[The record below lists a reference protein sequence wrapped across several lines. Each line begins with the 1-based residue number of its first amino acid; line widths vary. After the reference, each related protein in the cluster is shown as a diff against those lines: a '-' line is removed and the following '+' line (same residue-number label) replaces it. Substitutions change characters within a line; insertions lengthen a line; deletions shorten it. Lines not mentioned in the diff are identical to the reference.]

1 MLNILLVKSSSFT
14 MEIKKRLLV
23 TGSTGRLG
31 KYIIPLL
38 EEHFE
43 VTPVGIENF
52 DFIYQVPKG
61 EYDLVLHMGAYTDV
75 QKAEKEV
82 KKCFDTN
89 VVGTYNL
96 VEAYKDTPFV
106 YISTEYANKPL
117 GVYAL
122 SKQLGEEVVKTH
134 PNYLILRTSFKPNP
148 FPFPYAY
155 DDQYTQGDYVDVI
168 AEELANLLKRWI
180 VDYKNPFNFKLASNT
195 QYLGTGRKTMF
206 EMAQRT
212 RPEVLPNKVDEYNAK
227 IGKVLIPHDY
237 L

>member
-1 MLNILLVKSSSFT
+1 
-14 MEIKKRLLV
+14 MENKRVLV
-23 TGSTGRLG
+23 TGGSGRLAFEL
-31 KYIIPLL
+31 KKHL
-38 EEHFE
+38 EAEY
-43 VTPVGIENF
+43 VGIENF

-61 EYDLVLHMGAYTDV
+61 EYDLILHLGAYTDV
-75 QKAEKEV
+75 QKAEKEI

-89 VVGTYNL
+89 VIGTYNL
-96 VEAYKDTPFV
+96 VEAYKDTPFI

-134 PNYLILRTSFKPNP
+134 SNYLILRTSFKPTP

-155 DDQYTQGDYVDVI
+155 EDQYTQGDYVDVI
-168 AEELANLLKRWI
+168 AEKLSTK
-180 VDYKNPFNFKLASNT
+180 VKNWLFNGINHQNDI

-212 RPEVLPNKVDEYNAK
+212 RPDVLPNKVDEYNAK
-227 IGKVLIPHDY
+227 IGKILIPHDY
-237 L
+237 QD

>member
-1 MLNILLVKSSSFT
+1 MGKIL
-14 MEIKKRLLV
+14 I
-23 TGSTGRLG
+23 TGGTGRLATEL
-31 KYIIPLL
+31 KKHL
-38 EEHFE
+38 EGDY
-43 VTPVGIENF
+43 VGIENW

-61 EYDLVLHMGAYTDV
+61 EYDLILHLGAYTDV

-89 VVGTYNL
+89 VIGTYNL
-96 VEAYKDTPFV
+96 VETYKDTPFI

-134 PNYLILRTSFKPNP
+134 PNHLILRTSFKPTP

-155 DDQYTQGDYVDVI
+155 EDQYTQGDYVDVI
-168 AEELANLLKRWI
+168 AKELARIVKNIDRNL
-180 VDYKNPFNFKLASNT
+180 SNMT
-195 QYLGTGRKTMF
+195 GYLGTGRKTMYQ
-206 EMAQRT
+206 MAQRT
-212 RPEVLPNKVDEYNAK
+212 RPDVLPNKVNDYNAK

>member
-1 MLNILLVKSSSFT
+1 MDKRIL
-14 MEIKKRLLV
+14 I
-23 TGSTGRLG
+23 TGGTGRLATEL
-31 KYIIPLL
+31 KKHL
-38 EEHFE
+38 EG
-43 VTPVGIENF
+43 TYVGIEDF

-61 EYDLVLHMGAYTDV
+61 EYDLILHMGAYTDV
-75 QKAEKEV
+75 QKAEKEM

-89 VVGTYNL
+89 VAGTYNL
-96 VEAYKDTPFV
+96 VETYKDTPFI

-134 PNYLILRTSFKPNP
+134 PNHLILRTSFKPTP

-168 AEELANLLKRWI
+168 AKKLADEIKHWI
-180 VDYKNPFNFKLASNT
+180 MDYENPFNFTFACNT

-206 EMAQRT
+206 EMAKRT
-212 RPEVLPNKVDEYNAK
+212 RPDVLPNKVDDYNKK
-227 IGKVLIPHDY
+227 IGKILIPHDY
-237 L
+237 

>member
-1 MLNILLVKSSSFT
+1 MRKI
-14 MEIKKRLLV
+14 LV
-23 TGSTGRLG
+23 TGGTGRLAFEL
-31 KYIIPLL
+31 KKHL
-38 EEHFE
+38 EADY
-43 VTPVGIENF
+43 VGIENF

-61 EYDLVLHMGAYTDV
+61 EYDLILHLGAYTDV
-75 QKAEKEV
+75 QKAEKES

-96 VEAYKDTPFV
+96 VEAYRDTPFI

-134 PNYLILRTSFKPNP
+134 SNYLILRTSFKPTP

-155 DDQYTQGDYVDVI
+155 EDQYTQGDYVDII
-168 AEELANLLKRWI
+168 AELLAQTARFRTDFFGSVLGNK
-180 VDYKNPFNFKLASNT
+180 T
-195 QYLGTGRKTMF
+195 EYLGTGRKTMF

-212 RPEVLPNKVDEYNAK
+212 RPDVLPNKVDDYNEK

-237 L
+237 QD